1 MVKLLIIADD
11 FTGAL
16 DTGVQFA
23 ARGAATRVITDPAFA
38 FAGAEPGL
46 QVLVLDAETRHVA
59 PEQAYAVVRQT
70 TERALAANVECIYK
84 KTDSALRGNIGAELA
99 AVMDAAGADRLPFIP
114 AFPKTHR
121 TTKDGVHL
129 IDGVPVAQS
138 VFGQDPFEPVR
149 HSRVAEILGEQTAV
163 PVVQRSLEKPDEG
176 TPGIQVFDAA
186 SDDNL
191 AEIGRQLGL
200 SGARLCA
207 GCAGFAAVM
216 ADLPDLA

>member
-149 HSRVAEILGEQTAV
+149 R
-163 PVVQRSLEKPDEG
+163 
-176 TPGIQVFDAA
+176 
-186 SDDNL
+186 
-191 AEIGRQLGL
+191 
-200 SGARLCA
+200 
-207 GCAGFAAVM
+207 
-216 ADLPDLA
+216 